1 MGNCA
6 ISALVD
12 KQARIVWCCLPRFD
26 GDPVFHQL
34 LGSAS
39 CDPDD
44 GAFTVEL
51 VDFKSCEQSLFPIPG
66 ICAKMTTRPWTAVVL
81 PRKFI
86 ELVGIAVNAACTSL
100 NPEATRRHI
109 RAALEAGATRDEVLM
124 VLKMASIVSIH
135 SCSLG
140 APILLE
146 EARAAGANP

>member
-1 MGNCA
+1 MSNLDLGLIGNCA

-66 ICAKMTTRPWTAVVL
+66 ICAKMTTSPWTAVVL

-86 ELVGIAVNAACTSL
+86 ELGDGQAFHRLEQSLLGRLRGFETGTSYPAFC
-100 NPEATRRHI
+100 NSASSMRH
-109 RAALEAGATRDEVLM
+109 
-124 VLKMASIVSIH
+124 H
-135 SCSLG
+135 
-140 APILLE
+140 
-146 EARAAGANP
+146 